1 MFVLITGAA
10 GGLGRA
16 FAVECAKRG
25 YDLLL
30 TDINSAGLELL
41 QRGIMSIYPVR
52 VFAKACDLTDS
63 GDVDALFEY
72 ADDCSITFDMLLN
85 IAGVDFEGSFNERS
99 ADSVVKIV
107 QLNVEAALRTTRKVL
122 DFRTPDSPLYIV
134 FVSSLASFYPMPL
147 KATYAASKT
156 FLREFACALRQELR
170 PQGVRVLSLCPGG
183 LMTTPEALSGIAAQ
197 GFWGDVTTNPLERT
211 THRTI
216 SRVLK
221 GRSVYIPGFVNTVFR
236 YAGSLVPK
244 SVVAKLLY
252 SRWQSAQKEWLKV

>member
-25 YDLLL
+25 YDLYL
-30 TDINSAGLELL
+30 TDINASGLALL
-41 QRGIMSIYPVR
+41 KRGLTGIYPVR
-52 VFAKACDLTDS
+52 VIVRACDLTKAAE
-63 GDVDALFEY
+63 VDALFEDVREY
-72 ADDCSITFDMLLN
+72 GITFDMLLN
-85 IAGVDFEGSFNERS
+85 VAGGDFEGSFTDRGAE
-99 ADSVVKIV
+99 AVVKIV
-107 QLNVEAALRTTRKVL
+107 QLNVEATLRVTRKVL
-122 DFRTPDSPLYIV
+122 DYRAENNPLHIV

-170 PQGVRVLSLCPGG
+170 HQGVRVLSLCPGG

-197 GFWGDVTTNPLERT
+197 GFWGGVTTNPLEKVTR
-211 THRTI
+211 RTI

-221 GRSVYIPGFVNTVFR
+221 GRAVYIPGLVNSIFR

-244 SVVAKLLY
+244 TLVAKLIY
-252 SRWQSAQKEWLKV
+252 TRWQSAQKAWLKV

>member
-25 YDLLL
+25 YNLYL
-30 TDINSAGLELL
+30 TDINRAGLQLL
-41 QRGIMSIYPVR
+41 ERGLTAAYPIR
-52 VFAKACDLTDS
+52 VITRACDLTS
-63 GDVDALFEY
+63 SADVDALFEDVREY
-72 ADDCSITFDMLLN
+72 GITFDMLLN
-85 IAGVDFEGSFNERS
+85 VAGGDFEGGFSDRG
-99 ADSVVKIV
+99 ADAVVKIV
-107 QLNVEAALRTTRKVL
+107 QLNVEATLRVTRKVL
-122 DFRTPDSPLYIV
+122 DHRTADSPLYIV

-156 FLREFACALRQELR
+156 FLREFATALRQELQ
-170 PQGVRVLSLCPGG
+170 PFNVKVLSLCPGG

-211 THRTI
+211 TRRTI
-216 SRVLK
+216 ARVLK
-221 GRSVYIPGFVNTVFR
+221 GRALYIPGLVNTIFR

-244 SVVAKLLY
+244 PLVARLLY
-252 SRWQSAQKEWLKV
+252 ARWQSAQKAWLKV